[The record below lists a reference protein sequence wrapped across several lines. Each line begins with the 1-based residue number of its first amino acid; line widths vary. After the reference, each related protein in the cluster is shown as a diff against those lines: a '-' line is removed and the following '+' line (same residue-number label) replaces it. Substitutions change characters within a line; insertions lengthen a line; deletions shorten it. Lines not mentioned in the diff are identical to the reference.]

1 MSNCICSNLISII
14 IPAYNICNELGPCL
28 DSILAQTHTNIE
40 VIIVNDGSKDGT
52 ASVMEHY
59 ATLDS
64 RVKVIHKENGGV
76 TSARLRG
83 VQEATG
89 EWIGFVDGD
98 DYIEPQMYTRLL
110 DNAKKYHADISHCG
124 YRMVFPSRV
133 DYYYNTERITEQD
146 HATALKD
153 LISGDFVE
161 PALWNKLYKRSLFD
175 KLLTDKLMDP
185 TIRNYEDLLMNFY
198 LFRESGK
205 SVFEDFCPYHY
216 MLRPGSAATSRINEH
231 KLLDP
236 LRVLNLIRSDT
247 TGDTTLKNHIDARIL
262 RMLINLSTMSAKHN
276 PELIIP
282 NRKKSRKELRALVSS
297 AKNNP
302 VCSKRLFL
310 MGLWAGYLPHSYQ
323 FVHWLHNKI
332 TGNDKKYEVK

>member
-1 MSNCICSNLISII
+1 MNNCFCSDLISII

-40 VIIVNDGSKDGT
+40 VIVVNDGSKDDT
-52 ASVMEHY
+52 ASVINRY
-59 ATLDS
+59 AAMDS
-64 RVKVIHKENGGV
+64 RVKAIHKENGGV
-76 TSARLRG
+76 TSARLGG

-98 DYIEPQMYTRLL
+98 DYIEPQMYTCLL
-110 DNAKKYHADISHCG
+110 ENAKKYHADISHCG
-124 YRMVFPSRV
+124 YRMVFPSRI
-133 DYYYNTERITEQD
+133 DYYYNTGQLIEQD
-146 HATALKD
+146 HETALND
-153 LISGDFVE
+153 LIRADFVE
-161 PALWNKLYKRSLFD
+161 PALVNKLYKRSLFK
-175 KLLTDKLMDP
+175 KLLEEQLMDSS
-185 TIRNYEDLLMNFY
+185 IRNFEDLLMNFY
-198 LFRESGK
+198 LFQTSK
-205 SVFEDFCPYHY
+205 KAVFEDFCPYHY
-216 MLRPGSAATSRINEH
+216 MLRPGSAATSKINEH

-247 TGDTTLKNHIDARIL
+247 IGDTTLKNHIDARIL

-302 VCSKRLFL
+302 VCSKKLFL

-323 FVHWLHNKI
+323 FIHWLHNKI